1 MHVAN
6 GLKKGNIILFLWR
19 FTTVSKQKQ
28 WFAVTLF
35 MRFFQPL
42 NEILSWIVLVL
53 IKRVTITQ
61 LAKMLVFSKWQRVFV
76 SGLNML
82 L

>member
-42 NEILSWIVLVL
+42 NASLSWPRCWSSQNGKGSLYLV
-53 IKRVTITQ
+53 
-61 LAKMLVFSKWQRVFV
+61 
-76 SGLNML
+76 
-82 L
+82 